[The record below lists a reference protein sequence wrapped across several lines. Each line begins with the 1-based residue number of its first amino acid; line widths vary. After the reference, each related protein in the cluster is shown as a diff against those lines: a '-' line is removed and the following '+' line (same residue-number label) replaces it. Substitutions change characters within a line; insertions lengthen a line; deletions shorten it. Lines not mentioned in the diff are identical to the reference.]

1 MHPSVLIV
9 GASTRAAGFS
19 ALRAGLRP
27 WCADLFRDA
36 DLRARCA
43 TLAVPAD
50 QYPHALLQ
58 VARQA
63 PPGPWLYTGALENR
77 PTLVGQLARQRPLW
91 GNDAPVLAL
100 VRSPWWIADTLAAA
114 GIPCPALS
122 LRPPDGSAAERWLV
136 KPLAGAGGAGIMFH
150 ADRRSS
156 DRKRVYY
163 QEYIEGEAGAAIYLG
178 DGRRACLLGATR
190 QLIGEP
196 WLHAASFHYCGSLGP
211 LPLAASVRQRLEALG
226 QSLVRG
232 SGLRGL
238 FGVDF
243 VLRDEVPWPVEV
255 NPRYSA
261 SVEVLEYAM
270 QFPAMALHRSVF
282 DSKASGGRESLSG
295 GREPPEEHTQGAH
308 APRSGGS
315 RLLLADWEWIGKA
328 ILFARAPLTFP
339 VDGPWQAAL
348 RQGDPVHDMPA
359 FADIPS
365 AGQAIAQGAPIL
377 TLFARAKSLADC
389 RNALEQGAADLDHY
403 LFGR

>member
-9 GASTRAAGFS
+9 GASTRSAGFS

-43 TLAVPAD
+43 TLAIPVG
-50 QYPHALLQ
+50 QYPHALRQ

-77 PTLVGQLARQRPLW
+77 PALVRQLARQRPLW

-100 VRSPWWIADTLAAA
+100 VRSPWWVADTLAAA
-114 GIPCPALS
+114 GIPCPAVS
-122 LRPPDGSAAERWLV
+122 LRPPDESAAGRWLV
-136 KPLAGAGGAGIMFH
+136 KPLAGAGGAGIAFH
-150 ADRRSS
+150 TDRRPS
-156 DRKRVYY
+156 DRKPVYY
-163 QEYIEGEAGAAIYLG
+163 QEYIEGEAGAAVYLG
-178 DGRRACLLGATR
+178 DGRRAYLLGATR
-190 QLIGEP
+190 QLIGAP
-196 WLHAASFHYCGSLGP
+196 WLHAAPFHYCGSLGP

-226 QSLVRG
+226 QVLVQG

-270 QFPAMALHRSVF
+270 QFPALALHRSVF
-282 DSKASGGRESLSG
+282 DSEVPLPS
-295 GREPPEEHTQGAH
+295 
-308 APRSGGS
+308 
-315 RLLLADWEWIGKA
+315 LLALLQGEIRDNEREWIGKA

-339 VDGPWQAAL
+339 ADGPWQAAL
-348 RQGDPVHDMPA
+348 RQDDPVHDMPA
-359 FADIPS
+359 FADIPP

-389 RNALEQGAADLDHY
+389 RNALEQGAAGLDHY